1 MAIPY
6 AHYELNPEVLIQK
19 NERSRGMS
27 FLTRAAALFAVMAIW
42 SAPVGAAP
50 KSELWD
56 VWAVHDPASDTVVD
70 HSAWDRFLGQYVRPG
85 SDGINRVAYDEVTA
99 ADRKALDGY
108 IDGLAAMPVRSLS
121 RTEQF
126 PFWVNLYNALT
137 VRVVLEHYPV
147 ASIRDIDISPGLFA
161 DGPWGKTLT
170 VVEGEAVSLDDIEH
184 RILRPLW
191 RDPRIHYA
199 VNCASIGCPNLQPH
213 AMTVE
218 NTEDFLNGAAA
229 AFINHPRGA
238 RVENGARHVSS
249 IYDWFESDFGGN
261 ESGVLAPQKRYAQP
275 ALASALRAVSGLRY
289 RYDCD
294 LNDAATK

>member
-1 MAIPY
+1 
-6 AHYELNPEVLIQK
+6 
-19 NERSRGMS
+19 MS
-27 FLTRAAALFAVMAIW
+27 FLTRAAALFAVIAIW
-42 SAPVGAAP
+42 SAPAGAAP

-70 HSAWDRFLGQYVRPG
+70 HSAWNRFLGQYVRPG

-147 ASIRDIDISPGLFA
+147 ASIRDIDISPGFFA
-161 DGPWGKTLT
+161 DGPWGKKLT
-170 VVEGEAVSLDDIEH
+170 KVESEEVSLDDIEH
-184 RILRPLW
+184 RILRPVW

-199 VNCASIGCPNLQPH
+199 VNCASLGCPNLPSH
-213 AMTVE
+213 AMTAE
-218 NTEDFLNGAAA
+218 NTEAFLEEAAI

-238 RVENGARHVSS
+238 RIEDGGLRVSS
-249 IYDWFESDFGGN
+249 IYDWFEADFGG
-261 ESGVLAPQKRYAQP
+261 SDAGVIAHLRQYAKGELAAG
-275 ALASALRAVSGLRY
+275 LATVTRIAGDDYDWRLNGTRAP
-289 RYDCD
+289 
-294 LNDAATK
+294 

>member
-1 MAIPY
+1 
-6 AHYELNPEVLIQK
+6 
-19 NERSRGMS
+19 MS

-50 KSELWD
+50 KSELWG

-147 ASIRDIDISPGLFA
+147 ASIRDIDISPGFFA
-161 DGPWGKTLT
+161 DGPWGKTLVT
-170 VVEGEAVSLDDIEH
+170 VEGEEVSLDDIEH
-184 RILRPLW
+184 RILRPIW

-199 VNCASIGCPNLQPH
+199 VNCASVGCPNLH
-213 AMTVE
+213 VRAMTADNAE
-218 NTEDFLNGAAA
+218 AFMTDAAV

-238 RVENGARHVSS
+238 RIEDGGLHVSS
-249 IYDWFESDFGGN
+249 IYDWFDTDFGGN
-261 ESGVLAPQKRYAQP
+261 DAGVIAHLREHAKGAFAA
-275 ALASALRAVSGLRY
+275 ALPDITQIAGDSYDWRLNGTVSP
-289 RYDCD
+289 
-294 LNDAATK
+294 